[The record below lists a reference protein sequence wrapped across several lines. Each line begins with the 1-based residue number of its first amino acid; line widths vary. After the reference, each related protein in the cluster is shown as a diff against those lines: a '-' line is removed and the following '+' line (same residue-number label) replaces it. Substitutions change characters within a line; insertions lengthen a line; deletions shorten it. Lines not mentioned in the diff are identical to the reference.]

1 MNNILSAL
9 PKVVMGTKK
18 RIGRGIGSG
27 RGVKSGRGT
36 TRHQKA
42 RESIPLHFEGGQGR
56 LVKRFPLL
64 RGKGKN
70 RSNKINKY
78 IFYTKDLNQ
87 FEENAVIDTALFKK
101 AGLIDNNIKN
111 PEIKIVLKGEVK
123 KKFVVALPISR
134 NAGKAIE
141 KAGGNVKVV

>member
-1 MNNILSAL
+1 MNNILSEL
-9 PKVVMGTKK
+9 PKVVFGTKK
-18 RIGRGIGSG
+18 RKGRGIGSG

-70 RSNKINKY
+70 RSVKTNKY
-78 IFYTKDLNQ
+78 VIFTKDLNR
-87 FEENAVIDTALFKK
+87 FEENAVIDEKLLKK
-101 AGLIDNNIKN
+101 AGLIDNNSKN
-111 PEIKIVLKGEVK
+111 PEIKIIIKGALK
-123 KKFVVALPISR
+123 KKFTIALPISR
-134 NAGKAIE
+134 LAKKAIE
-141 KAGGNVKVV
+141 DAGGNVKVL